1 MISTTMIN
9 LTRLHLMLPMHS
21 STGTRDAFERL
32 RELHKLRELTF
43 IGRSASDEGGS
54 VQSIL
59 RFLLGTIRS
68 IHVRSEYREFP
79 EEEPVRS
86 KAFTDDFEAH
96 LTEDDFAELMSLSLR
111 SWTNGLQLE
120 DLVRVLSTVRRMP
133 SMSMLKVNAPA
144 DTGEYAT
151 VKALREARPEMEIVR
166 VLC

>member
-21 STGTRDAFERL
+21 STGTRDTFERL
-32 RELHKLRELTF
+32 RELRKLRELTF

-59 RFLLGTIRS
+59 RFLPGTIRS

-86 KAFTDDFEAH
+86 KAFTDDFEERVA
-96 LTEDDFAELMSLSLR
+96 EGDFTDLASLSLR

-120 DLVRVLSTVRRMP
+120 DLVRMP
-133 SMSMLKVNAPA
+133 SMVMLKVNAPA
-144 DTGEYAT
+144 NTGEYAT
-151 VKALREARPEMEIVR
+151 VKAFREARPEMEIVR